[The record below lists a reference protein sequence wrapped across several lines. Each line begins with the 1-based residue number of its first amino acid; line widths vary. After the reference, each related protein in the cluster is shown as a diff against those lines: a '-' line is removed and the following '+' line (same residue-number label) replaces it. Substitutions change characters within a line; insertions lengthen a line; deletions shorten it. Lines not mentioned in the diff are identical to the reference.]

1 MASFININSDTDDTF
16 EEVDFDEINDENYSQ
31 VQNKDDIQVQRAM
44 KDKARVVFCDIQYSQ
59 SGKGRSSTVN
69 CPFFDEPNNEKIQ
82 IIKDQRKC
90 GGIKICPFVHEHIMH
105 YKHTDVDFDSNI
117 FQTIKNTEESR
128 SIQVNTLSFY
138 LAAKKVSCPYIQT
151 DGSRCNGDLI
161 IKKRR
166 MQTLFSSESISQPN
180 TNKNNGY
187 FVGCTSWKYAFPHI
201 DNNGNP
207 IEANLIH
214 LPCNVTFY
222 RLTPVDLINCPFIVL
237 VSVGKYTHPP
247 PPPSHIPEA
256 IKDRFFDSGH
266 IMVLCMTKEQAIKL
280 YETKYFQMDLT
291 YKPVQGD
298 INVFKLNKYD
308 KNHQIILT
316 FARIFTNI
324 SNADAYRRM
333 FLMIIEAIKNL
344 TNKSVKIQHIHD
356 DGWCCILGD
365 LDIAQAK
372 GLGLALSTI
381 DSTTQLMQNI
391 LTAESFE
398 KIQLILNEIS
408 LIDEAGIEGLSQH
421 CSKVNPEIWYI
432 VDETTNNAELAHA
445 DINHEGKELNKY
457 GVAKTEQ
464 NNGPISHALQSV
476 KRYEERQLEIEE
488 RKERLR
494 EAKLLNYEKA
504 RRLGIEKELG
514 YDE

>member
-1 MASFININSDTDDTF
+1 
-16 EEVDFDEINDENYSQ
+16 
-31 VQNKDDIQVQRAM
+31 
-44 KDKARVVFCDIQYSQ
+44 
-59 SGKGRSSTVN
+59 
-69 CPFFDEPNNEKIQ
+69 
-82 IIKDQRKC
+82 
-90 GGIKICPFVHEHIMH
+90 
-105 YKHTDVDFDSNI
+105 
-117 FQTIKNTEESR
+117 
-128 SIQVNTLSFY
+128 
-138 LAAKKVSCPYIQT
+138 
-151 DGSRCNGDLI
+151 RCNGDLI

-187 FVGCTSWKYAFPHI
+187 FVGCTSWKYGITGHRYIPLTEAI
-201 DNNGNP
+201 DRHLLKNLIDGMYAVNNNGNP

-214 LPCNVTFY
+214 LLCNVTFY
-222 RLTPVDLINCPFIVL
+222 RLTPVDLIKCPFVVL
-237 VSVGKYTHPP
+237 VSVGEHTHPP
-247 PPPSHIPEA
+247 PPLSHIPEA
-256 IKDRFFDSGH
+256 IKDRNLIRAHFGVDILSEIHASLNNLDQLRYLVNRVQQAKNPQGQGILGITYNFWKNKNNICDYIQQLSFFDSGH

-280 YETKYFQMDLT
+280 YEMKYFQMDLT
-291 YKPVQGD
+291 YKPVQGE
-298 INVFKLNKYD
+298 INVFELNKYD

-333 FLMIIEAIKNL
+333 FLMIIEAIKYL

-356 DGWCCILGD
+356 DSWCCILGD

-381 DSTTQLMQNI
+381 NSSLSWIDHLIHIFKTCPTQLMQNI

-398 KIQLILNEIS
+398 EIQLILNEIS
-408 LIDEAGIEGLSQH
+408 LIDEAGIE
-421 CSKVNPEIWYI
+421 
-432 VDETTNNAELAHA
+432 
-445 DINHEGKELNKY
+445 
-457 GVAKTEQ
+457 
-464 NNGPISHALQSV
+464 
-476 KRYEERQLEIEE
+476 EIEE
-488 RKERLR
+488 RKKRLR